1 MTLAIGDGANDVEM
15 IKEAQV
21 GVGISGREGLQAANS
36 ADFSIAQFRFLKRL
50 LFIHGRWNYRRMSK
64 VILFSFYKN
73 IVLVLTLFYYQFLT
87 GFSGTSLYEDYL
99 QSMFNVFLFLS
110 PVMIGLFDKDVPAK
124 IVDEFPELYQSGL
137 CQLDLNQ
144 YTMIETVV
152 LALFNSFIVFGFP
165 ALAFNSMNDGVNNG
179 VYTIG
184 TLVFSCLIVTMEYR
198 CLFITVT
205 WNKYIHWGWLGTV
218 FAYLLFLF
226 LYGGLIC
233 LSLGPFF
240 YHVRSVRPLITPECD
255 CEA

>member
-218 FAYLLFLF
+218 FVYLLFLF
-226 LYGGLIC
+226 LYGGVIC

-240 YHVRSVRPLITPECD
+240 YHVRSVR
-255 CEA
+255 A

>member
-1 MTLAIGDGANDVEM
+1 
-15 IKEAQV
+15 
-21 GVGISGREGLQAANS
+21 
-36 ADFSIAQFRFLKRL
+36 
-50 LFIHGRWNYRRMSK
+50 
-64 VILFSFYKN
+64 
-73 IVLVLTLFYYQFLT
+73 
-87 GFSGTSLYEDYL
+87 
-99 QSMFNVFLFLS
+99 
-110 PVMIGLFDKDVPAK
+110 
-124 IVDEFPELYQSGL
+124 
-137 CQLDLNQ
+137 
-144 YTMIETVV
+144 MIETVV